1 MRRVSIKI
9 SGIFTDV
16 IRKDIIIMTE
26 FEKELVIMFTE
37 KIKEMKEEIEDLKVT
52 VKVYQE
58 LLGVEDDEEYTY

>member
-1 MRRVSIKI
+1 
-9 SGIFTDV
+9 
-16 IRKDIIIMTE
+16 MTE

-37 KIKEMKEEIEDLKVT
+37 KMKEMKEEIEDLKVT